1 MLPTI
6 SIDDNKCQDP
16 LSCRKCLLVCP
27 TRILGLGTSVGP
39 QKYRETDPS
48 RFIVRGVRYQFCTM
62 CMKCVDICPH
72 DAIRVS
78 LDQGVMA

>member
-6 SIDDNKCQDP
+6 SINDNKCQDP
-16 LSCRKCLLVCP
+16 LVCRKCLLVCP

-62 CMKCVDICPH
+62 CMKCVDVCPH
-72 DAIRVS
+72 DAIKVS
-78 LDQGVMA
+78 LDQGVTA

>member
-6 SIDDNKCQDP
+6 SVDDSKCENP
-16 LSCRKCLLVCP
+16 LDCRMCLLACP
-27 TRILGLGTSVGP
+27 TRVLGLGTNVGP

-48 RFIVRGVRYQFCTM
+48 HFVVRGVRHQFCTM
-62 CMKCVDICPH
+62 CMKCVDVCPQ

>member
-6 SIDDNKCQDP
+6 SIDDSKCEDP
-16 LSCRKCLLVCP
+16 LNCRMCLLACP
-27 TRILGLGTSVGP
+27 TRVLGLGTNVGP

-48 RFIVRGVRYQFCTM
+48 HFVVRGVRHQFCTM
-62 CMKCVDICPH
+62 CMKCVDVCPQ

-78 LDQGVMA
+78 LDQGVVA

>member
-16 LSCRKCLLVCP
+16 LVCRKCLLVCP

-62 CMKCVDICPH
+62 CMKCVDVCPH
-72 DAIRVS
+72 DAIKVS
-78 LDQGVMA
+78 LDQGVTA